1 MLCLLLKRLEL
12 CGHTKDYS
20 CVGGFYTR
28 LSVSVVGKD
37 MAGGD
42 AVLSLDCADGG
53 GWGAGRNAS
62 PFPVMEGTRG
72 VQAGVER
79 ILPLGTKNGGRGYL
93 PPCGLFC
100 WSEFCLWVCY
110 SKSRSP
116 FFLSL
121 YLYDTWEAS
130 QKGVFSL

>member
-42 AVLSLDCADGG
+42 AVLSLDCADGS

-62 PFPVMEGTRG
+62 PFPVMEGDEGRTGWGGADSAVRNKKRREG
-72 VQAGVER
+72 LPSAVWV
-79 ILPLGTKNGGRGYL
+79 ILL
-93 PPCGLFC
+93 
-100 WSEFCLWVCY
+100 V
-110 SKSRSP
+110 
-116 FFLSL
+116 
-121 YLYDTWEAS
+121 
-130 QKGVFSL
+130 